1 VYCRYVI
8 LVGDVCV
15 LDCVARWVGVF
26 LGLCLVVSSLCYGIN
41 LKMTCTL
48 RNILY

>member
-15 LDCVARWVGVF
+15 LDCVARWVGV
-26 LGLCLVVSSLCYGIN
+26 LCIAV
-41 LKMTCTL
+41 T
-48 RNILY
+48 